1 MIPRQMKRNKFFL
14 IVSLEK
20 STRKEEKAIGAAG
33 EVEKEAMAVTVDK
46 EDETE
51 DEARKEIKDHG
62 ISPKSN
68 VLILIEKDI
77 MELSA

>member
-1 MIPRQMKRNKFFL
+1 
-14 IVSLEK
+14 
-20 STRKEEKAIGAAG
+20 
-33 EVEKEAMAVTVDK
+33 MAVAVDK

-51 DEARKEIKDHG
+51 DEARKDIKDHG
-62 ISPKSN
+62 ISPKSS

>member
-20 STRKEEKAIGAAG
+20 STKEEKTIGAAG
-33 EVEKEAMAVTVDK
+33 EVEKEAMAVAVDK

-51 DEARKEIKDHG
+51 DEARKEIVDHG
-62 ISPKSN
+62 ISPKSS